1 MVEETTTQPTEQPA
15 AQPTEPVLE
24 SAPIVPGLPEQGS
37 STDPLAIL
45 RAQMPVL
52 NSLLPQGLP
61 PSINANE
68 NVQGSY
74 QTGPNPGAKKAV
86 ASGGT
91 MDYALALKD
100 MMQDPNWSQDKYKY
114 GRTYSYGAGS
124 KNMNFDR
131 YYNHPKFKELGFSPY
146 RDNETHYN
154 ENSSWWDDFN
164 RMKGQW
170 AGLAWGG
177 FKSVWGDEK
186 VAHENMEKGQ
196 SIGSS
201 TRGGA
206 GGWVTNFGI
215 NSAYTVGIMSEL
227 IVEDAALAAVEGLS
241 FGTAT
246 PEVAYLAAT
255 RNAMGIGKIA
265 KALKGT
271 ANFIKELKN
280 VDKAKDFFT
289 AAKAWDTAKDIA
301 KWANPLSRSMETAGH
316 LINNTHG
323 FNNLKAR
330 AKISRT
336 FGNFYRDMRELN
348 VAHSEAKLEGEGAA
362 SEFQDNMI
370 DKFYAE
376 NGRMPEGDE
385 AKRIFDTAQSL
396 KASVIGANDL
406 TIYFTNKLAFEDL
419 FEGIRPGA
427 ELAKAFR
434 EIGTEGFLKVAGKTF
449 KKATATTAG
458 NALLQ
463 EGKRT
468 GAQRVANFLTKS
480 PYLPW
485 SRKYMVGN
493 IGEALQENAQEVIT
507 QGYTN
512 YYNKIYSD
520 PVSAVHASVL
530 SEIGKGISDQFTTKG
545 LDTFAQGY
553 LMGSLIQGGG
563 AAIRSSKNLGIRGTK
578 AAAYKF
584 GPKDEKGN
592 AKYGQEWNSET
603 EAERAKKQREENNNQ
618 VMNAGNTIAEHAL
631 TYGAGDERSSFAAA
645 IKLTNQEKKNRLA
658 AGDTLGAHDMGDET
672 QINHF
677 EILAKTGNMKL
688 ITDHVDDMLSL
699 DNKDL
704 ADAYNLDEAQA
715 DDARKKLET
724 LKSRAERYQARYD
737 KAKKINPNPHNPW
750 IFDPKKHP
758 EAYQD
763 EYVKY
768 MAHEQVVSDILF
780 ATEDYDRMGERM
792 VGIAN
797 KLAGVDSAYQNILNT
812 SSRGVPMAN
821 VNALDLTALI
831 DPIQATE
838 TQMSLATQIEAMKL
852 GTPEQ
857 KAKAVDLQEQLD
869 LLTAWHGDVDSYHLA
884 LDSEHTATLSQ
895 EERVLQK
902 ERARMV
908 AGATVINKDNGK
920 EYVIQADDKGKLF
933 IIKDGKRK
941 KLTKNNYSVT
951 KDAAGITPEFLETQ
965 GDELNNTISRLHG
978 SFKKYMQHV
987 AKMNKGYTFDDK
999 LNEAFIDIKDFL
1011 HLSRN
1016 QERVV
1021 NTINTLSNPDKF
1033 EYYKSIQYEI
1043 QKMRQAQKLE
1053 KRKEALEA
1061 FEKMK
1066 DDNDMLNEI
1075 FDNQAFVNP
1084 EDIDK
1089 LKEFNVV
1096 DFYDAS
1102 SNNLELI
1109 KPGTEKYNTLLEI
1122 VERYARLANKTTK
1135 GKEIKESGTSP
1146 EAREMNKYNASA
1158 RKKYDRDKR
1167 TYEDHAKQFG
1177 FDPTA
1182 NKSKVPAHDVLRAI
1196 INSKL
1201 STPREKAL
1209 ARRMLTVVKPDTKIT
1224 FVNNHHVPGTYTLAD
1239 DETVVDARYSSDD
1252 YRQGENGH
1260 PIEHVILHELV
1271 HQVTVKG
1278 LATDPKFKADIEKLL
1293 AEVKNYIRTP
1303 EAEKQF
1309 GTKPLYGS
1317 MNAEEFVAEA
1327 LSNDTFQA
1335 MLSNIPYAATGK
1347 SIWEEF
1353 TDAVKRFLSKIFGPR
1368 VDSSLLDEAMYLITN
1383 KLEADIAGPA
1393 ASTTGAT
1400 TIPGGKPSGTI
1411 SRSTPVETIKKDA
1424 FALFEKLAADY
1435 RAYYKINKGDVLGL
1449 TDDELVDSQ
1458 EFKDYIETSGRSG
1471 TIIDEYNGGKPATT
1485 ITTTPPPVAGSKKTT
1500 APTNKWSP
1508 GKQYSFT
1515 GTVQRKDGTSI
1526 DLTKINMEVV
1536 EDQGANVDP
1545 DTGIA
1550 ERIIVL
1556 KDLATNEEYII
1567 DLGTAAGKAAVVEDI
1582 AAAPVTDPH
1591 FEKWSNIIKNAA
1603 SAKELHAITKQID
1616 ATTEGMTLELMDL
1629 LGIRRAE
1636 LPQIDEPVDDN
1647 LFELYDEIKSGEQLE
1662 EFMDKA
1668 REVLATG
1675 TIAQKNYYSS
1685 VFNQPFNAALLDKL
1699 EENKKVELANKLE
1712 FTDLIPNTMVLLN
1725 NGYTNMI
1732 VGKMEGN
1739 TVYLLTPQ
1747 DKQTNNMAN
1756 AIKVTPDDF
1765 KNIIKYI
1772 EGDFVDSVTTA
1783 PDLTED
1789 EKADV
1794 ESESKAFKEDMSSAE
1809 IEAAAEKF
1817 GELTE
1822 DEASKNALSKLK
1834 SCKIS

>member
-1 MVEETTTQPTEQPA
+1 MPEENIPQA
-15 AQPTEPVLE
+15 SPTEPALQ
-24 SAPIVPGLPEQGS
+24 SAPIATGLPEQGS

-45 RAQMPVL
+45 KANIPVL
-52 NSLLPQGLP
+52 NSLIPQGVP

-68 NVQGSY
+68 NVQGTY
-74 QTGPNPGAKKAV
+74 RTGPDPGAKKAG
-86 ASGGT
+86 ATGNT
-91 MDYALALKD
+91 TNYALAIRD

-131 YYNHPKFKELGFSPY
+131 YYQHPKFKELGFSPY

-154 ENSSWWDDFN
+154 ENSSWWDDFG
-164 RMKGQW
+164 RMRGQW

-177 FKSVWGDEK
+177 AKSVWGDEK
-186 VAHENMEKGQ
+186 EAHENMEKGL

-215 NSAYTVGIMSEL
+215 NSAYTVGIMGEL
-227 IVEDAALAAVEGLS
+227 IVEDAALAAIEVGS

-265 KALKGT
+265 QALKGT
-271 ANFIKELKN
+271 YNFIKELKN
-280 VDKAKDFFT
+280 VDKAKDFFS
-289 AAKAWDTAKDIA
+289 AAKAWDTTKDIA
-301 KWANPLSRSMETAGH
+301 KWANPLSRSMETATH

-323 FNNLKAR
+323 FNNLKTS
-330 AKISRT
+330 AKISKS
-336 FGNFYRDMRELN
+336 FGNFYRDLRELN

-427 ELAKAFR
+427 QLAKAFT
-434 EIGTEGFLKVAGKTF
+434 EVGTEGFLKVAGKAF
-449 KKATATTAG
+449 KKGTATVAG

-468 GAQRVANFLTKS
+468 GAQKLANFLTKS

-485 SRKYMVGN
+485 SRKYMLGN
-493 IGEALQENAQEVIT
+493 VGEALQENAQEVIT
-507 QGYTN
+507 QGYSN
-512 YYNKIYSD
+512 YYDKIYSD

-530 SEIGKGISDQFTTKG
+530 SEIGKGISDQFSVKG

-563 AAIRSSKNLGIRGTK
+563 AAIKNSKNLGVRGTK
-578 AAAYKF
+578 AAAFQF

-603 EAERAKKQREENNNQ
+603 EADRVKNQRQENTNQ
-618 VMNAGNTIAEHAL
+618 VMNAGNTIADNAL

-699 DNKDL
+699 EDKDL
-704 ADAYNLDEAQA
+704 ADAYELDEAQA
-715 DDARKKLET
+715 GDARKKLQT
-724 LKSRAERYQARYD
+724 LKSRAETYQARYD
-737 KAKKINPNPHNPW
+737 KAKKVNPNPHNPW
-750 IFDPKKHP
+750 MFDPKKYKD
-758 EAYQD
+758 AYED
-763 EYVKY
+763 EYIKY
-768 MAHEQVVSDILF
+768 MAHEQAVSDILF
-780 ATEDYDRMGERM
+780 ATEDFDRMGERM

-797 KLAGVDSAYQNILNT
+797 KLAGTDSAYQNILNT
-812 SSRGVPMAN
+812 SRGGIPMAN
-821 VNALDLTALI
+821 VTAVDLTALI
-831 DPIQATE
+831 DPLQATE
-838 TQMSLATQIEAMKL
+838 TQTSLENQIAAMKL

-857 KAKAVDLQEQLD
+857 KAKAGQLEEQLEF
-869 LLTAWHGDVDSYHLA
+869 LKTWQGDVDNYLLN
-884 LDSEHTATLSQ
+884 LDSEHKSNISE
-895 EERVLQK
+895 EERMLRK
-902 ERARMV
+902 ERARMLP
-908 AGATVINKDNGK
+908 GATVVSKYDGETYTIEADSKGNLFINKNGKLKKFNKDN
-920 EYVIQADDKGKLF
+920 
-933 IIKDGKRK
+933 
-941 KLTKNNYSVT
+941 YSVS
-951 KDAAGITPEFLETQ
+951 KDAAGVSPEYLQVE
-965 GDELNNTISRLHG
+965 GDELNSSIARLHDT
-978 SFKKYMQHV
+978 FKKYLQNV
-987 AKMNKGYTFDDK
+987 AKINKGYTFDDQ

-1011 HLSRN
+1011 HLGRN
-1016 QERVV
+1016 QMRVV
-1021 NTINTLSNPDKF
+1021 NTINTLSNPDMF
-1033 EYYKSIQYEI
+1033 EYYKGIQYEV
-1043 QKMRQAQKLE
+1043 QKMRRAQKLE
-1053 KRKEALEA
+1053 KLNEAMA
-1061 FEKMK
+1061 TFEKMK
-1066 DDNDMLNEI
+1066 DDNKMLNEI
-1075 FDNQAFVNP
+1075 FDQKAFVLP
-1084 EDIDK
+1084 EDIDR

-1102 SNNLELI
+1102 SNNRELI
-1109 KPGTEKYNTLLEI
+1109 KPDSEKYKTLLEI
-1122 VERYARLANKTTK
+1122 VEKYARLANKTTK
-1135 GKEIKESGTSP
+1135 GKEIKEAGTSA
-1146 EAREMNKYNASA
+1146 EAREMSKYNASS
-1158 RKKYDRDKR
+1158 RKKYERDKR
-1167 TYEDHAKQFG
+1167 TYEDHAKEFG

-1182 NKSKVPAHDVLRAI
+1182 DKSSVPAHDVLRAI
-1196 INSKL
+1196 INGKY

-1209 ARRMLTVVKPDTKIT
+1209 ARRMLTVVNAATKVS
-1224 FVNNHHVPGTYTLAD
+1224 FVNNHPTPGSYNGAT
-1239 DETVVDARYSSDD
+1239 DETVVDARYSADD
-1252 YRQGENGH
+1252 YRQGEKGH

-1278 LATDPKFKADIEKLL
+1278 LTSDPKFRADMEKLL
-1293 AEVKNYIRTP
+1293 AEAKNYLRTP
-1303 EAEKQF
+1303 EAEQQF
-1309 GTKPLYGS
+1309 GSKPLYGT
-1317 MNAEEFVAEA
+1317 MNVEEFVAEA
-1327 LSNDTFQA
+1327 MSNDTFQA

-1347 SIWEEF
+1347 SLWEEF
-1353 TDAVKRFLSKIFGPR
+1353 TDTVKRFLTKVFGPR

-1400 TIPGGKPSGTI
+1400 GGTATTTIT
-1411 SRSTPVETIKKDA
+1411 RSTPISIIQKDA
-1424 FALFEKLAADY
+1424 LGLFEKLAADY
-1435 RAYYKINKGDVLGL
+1435 RAYYKINKGGTLGL

-1458 EFKDYIETSGRSG
+1458 EFEDYVQTSDRAGK
-1471 TIIDEYNGGKPATT
+1471 IIDAYNGGKPATT
-1485 ITTTPPPVAGSKKTT
+1485 TTTTKTTVKKTT
-1500 APTNKWSP
+1500 APANKWSA

-1526 DLTKINMEVV
+1526 DLTKVNMEVV
-1536 EDQGANVDP
+1536 EDQGASVDP

-1556 KDLATNEEYII
+1556 KDLTTGEEYII
-1567 DLGTAAGKAAVVEDI
+1567 DLGSTAGKAVVVEDI
-1582 AAAPVTDPH
+1582 AAGPVTNPH
-1591 FEKWSNIIKNAA
+1591 FEKWSNIIKNAV
-1603 SAKELHAITKQID
+1603 SAKELYKITQQID
-1616 ATTEGMTLELMDL
+1616 ATTEGMSPDLMDL
-1629 LGIRRAE
+1629 ITMRRAE
-1636 LPQIDEPVDDN
+1636 LPQIDEPVTDN
-1647 LFELYDEIKSGEQLE
+1647 LFELYDEIKSGQKLE

-1675 TIAQKNYYSS
+1675 TIAQKNYYAS
-1685 VFNQPFNAALLDKL
+1685 VFNQAFDSVLLDKL
-1699 EENKKVELANKLE
+1699 EKDKKTQLANEFE
-1712 FTDLIPNTMVLLN
+1712 FTDLIPDTIVRLN
-1725 NGYTNMI
+1725 NGFTSMI

-1747 DKQTNNMAN
+1747 DRQTNNMTN
-1756 AIKVTPDDF
+1756 ALKVTPDDF
-1765 KNIIKYI
+1765 KKEIKYI
-1772 EGDFVDSVTTA
+1772 EGDFVADVTTT
-1783 PDLTED
+1783 PDITD
-1789 EKADV
+1789 AEKADV
-1794 ESESKAFKEDMSSAE
+1794 ESEAKAFKDKIDPAE
-1809 IEAAAEKF
+1809 ALALAKKFAEMPADERKKDISNKF
-1817 GELTE
+1817 
-1822 DEASKNALSKLK
+1822 K
-1834 SCKIS
+1834 SCKL

>member
-1 MVEETTTQPTEQPA
+1 MAEEVTPQPA
-15 AQPTEPVLE
+15 EPVLQ
-24 SAPIVPGLPEQGS
+24 SAPITPGLPEQGS

-45 RAQMPVL
+45 RAEMPVV
-52 NSLLPQGLP
+52 NSLIPQGVP
-61 PSINANE
+61 PSINANI
-68 NVQGSY
+68 NVQGTY
-74 QTGPNPGAKKAV
+74 QSGPNPGAKK
-86 ASGGT
+86 SGT
-91 MDYALALKD
+91 MDYAVALRD

-131 YYNHPKFKELGFSPY
+131 YYQHPKFKELGFSPY

-177 FKSVWGDEK
+177 AKSVWGDEK
-186 VAHENMEKGQ
+186 EAHENMEKGL

-201 TRGGA
+201 TRGGV

-215 NSAYTVGIMSEL
+215 NSAYTVGIMGEL
-227 IVEDAALAAVEGLS
+227 MVEDLALAAVEAAS

-255 RNAMGIGKIA
+255 RNAMGIGKIG

-289 AAKAWDTAKDIA
+289 VAKAWDKTKDVLN
-301 KWANPLSRSMETAGH
+301 WANPLSRSMETASH
-316 LINNTHG
+316 LLNNTHG
-323 FNNLKAR
+323 FNNLKSS
-330 AKISRT
+330 AKISKS
-336 FGNFYRDMRELN
+336 FGSFYRDMRELN

-427 ELAKAFR
+427 QLAKAFT
-434 EIGTEGFLKVAGKTF
+434 EVGTEGFLKVAGKAF
-449 KKATATTAG
+449 KKATAATAG

-468 GAQRVANFLTKS
+468 GAQKLANFLTKS

-507 QGYTN
+507 QGYSS
-512 YYNKIYSD
+512 YYDKIYSD

-530 SEIGKGISDQFTTKG
+530 SEIGKGIGDQFSLKG

-563 AAIRSSKNLGIRGTK
+563 AAIRNSKNLGVRGTK
-578 AAAYKF
+578 AAV
-584 GPKDEKGN
+584 
-592 AKYGQEWNSET
+592 YGVTGGKAGAEWNSET
-603 EAERAKKQREENNNQ
+603 EADRVKQQREKNTNE

-658 AGDTLGAHDMGDET
+658 EGDKVGAHDMGDET

-699 DNKDL
+699 EDKDL
-704 ADAYNLDEAQA
+704 ADAYNLDESQA
-715 DDARKKLET
+715 GDARKKLQT
-724 LKSRAERYQARYD
+724 LKSRAETYQARYD
-737 KAKKINPNPHNPW
+737 KAKKIKPNPHNPW
-750 IFDPKKHP
+750 IFDPKKHAD
-758 EAYQD
+758 AYED
-763 EYVKY
+763 EYIKY
-768 MAHEQVVSDILF
+768 MAHEQSVSDILF
-780 ATEDYDRMGERM
+780 ATEDFDRTGERM

-812 SSRGVPMAN
+812 SRGGIPMAN
-821 VNALDLTALI
+821 VTAVDLTALI
-831 DPIQATE
+831 DPIQAVE
-838 TQMSLATQIEAMKL
+838 TQASLQNQIAAMEL

-857 KAKAVDLQEQLD
+857 KAKAVELKEQLD
-869 LLTAWHGDVDSYHLA
+869 FLKTWQGDVDTYLLH
-884 LDSEHTATLSQ
+884 LDSDHKANISE
-895 EERVLQK
+895 EERMLRK
-902 ERARMV
+902 ERARMLP
-908 AGATVINKDNGK
+908 GATIIEKHSGVEFKIETDAKGELYINKNGK
-920 EYVIQADDKGKLF
+920 L
-933 IIKDGKRK
+933 K
-941 KLTKNNYSVT
+941 KFNKNNYTVS
-951 KDAAGITPEFLETQ
+951 KDAAGVSPEYLEVE
-965 GDELNNTISRLHG
+965 GDELNNAIARLHG
-978 SFKKYMQHV
+978 SFQKYIKNV
-987 AKMNKGYTFDDK
+987 TKMNKGYTFDDQ
-999 LNEAFIDIKDFL
+999 LNEAFVDIKDFL
-1011 HLSRN
+1011 RLGRDKM
-1016 QERVV
+1016 RIV
-1021 NTINTLSNPDKF
+1021 NTINTLSNPDMF
-1033 EYYKSIQYEI
+1033 EYYKGIQYEV

-1053 KRKEALEA
+1053 KRKEALET

-1089 LKEFNVV
+1089 LKEFNIV

-1135 GKEIKESGTSP
+1135 GKEIKEAGTSA
-1146 EAREMNKYNASA
+1146 EAREMSKYNASS
-1158 RKKYDRDKR
+1158 RKKYERDKR
-1167 TYEDHAKQFG
+1167 SYEDHAKEFG

-1182 NKSKVPAHDVLRAI
+1182 DKSNVPAHDVLRAI
-1196 INSKL
+1196 INGKY

-1209 ARRMLTVVKPDTKIT
+1209 ARRMLSVVKPDTKVT
-1224 FVNNHHVPGTYTLAD
+1224 FVNNHSTPGSYNGAT

-1252 YRQGENGH
+1252 YRQGEKGH

-1278 LATDPKFKADIEKLL
+1278 LNTDPKFRADMEKLL
-1293 AEVKNYIRTP
+1293 AEAKNYIRTP
-1303 EAEKQF
+1303 EAVQQF
-1309 GTKPLYGS
+1309 GTKPLYGT
-1317 MNAEEFVAEA
+1317 MNVEEFVAEA

-1353 TDAVKRFLSKIFGPR
+1353 TDTVKRFLSKIFGPR

-1393 ASTTGAT
+1393 ASTTGST

-1411 SRSTPVETIKKDA
+1411 SRSTPVDIIKKDA
-1424 FALFEKLAADY
+1424 SALFNNLAADY
-1435 RAYYKINKGDVLGL
+1435 RAYYKLNKGDTLGL

-1458 EFKDYIETSGRSG
+1458 EFIDYIETSDRAGK
-1471 TIIDEYNGGKPATT
+1471 IINDYNGGKPATT
-1485 ITTTPPPVAGSKKTT
+1485 TTTTRPPAAGAKKTT
-1500 APTNKWSP
+1500 APANKWSA

-1526 DLTKINMEVV
+1526 DLTKVDMEVV

-1567 DLGTAAGKAAVVEDI
+1567 DLGSAAGKAVVVEDI
-1582 AAAPVTDPH
+1582 TAAPVTNPH
-1591 FEKWSNIIKNAA
+1591 FEKWSNIIKNAV
-1603 SAKELHAITKQID
+1603 SAQELFKITKQID
-1616 ATTEGMTLELMDL
+1616 ATTEGMSPELMDL
-1629 LGIRRAE
+1629 LGMRRAE
-1636 LPQIDEPVDDN
+1636 LPQIDEPVGDD
-1647 LFELYDEIKSGEQLE
+1647 LSELYNDIKSGEQLE

-1675 TIAQKNYYSS
+1675 TIGQKNYYSS
-1685 VFNQPFNAALLDKL
+1685 VFGENFNSALLDKL
-1699 EENKKVELANKLE
+1699 EQNKKVELANKLE
-1712 FTDLIPNTMVLLN
+1712 FTDLIPDTIVLLN

-1732 VGKMEGN
+1732 VGKMDGN

-1747 DKQTNNMAN
+1747 DKQTNNMTKAV
-1756 AIKVTPDDF
+1756 KVTPDDY

-1772 EGDFVDSVTTA
+1772 VGDFVADVTTA

-1794 ESESKAFKEDMSSAE
+1794 ESEGKALKDKIDPAEALARAKKSAE
-1809 IEAAAEKF
+1809 TPTEQRKKDISNKF
-1817 GELTE
+1817 
-1822 DEASKNALSKLK
+1822 K